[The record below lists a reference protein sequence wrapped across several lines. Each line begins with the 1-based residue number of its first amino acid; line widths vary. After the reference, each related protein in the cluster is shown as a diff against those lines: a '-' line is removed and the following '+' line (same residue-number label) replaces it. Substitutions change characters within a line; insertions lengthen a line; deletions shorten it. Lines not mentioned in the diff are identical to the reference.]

1 MIDIHPAAQRTTRLV
16 TSVTDDQLELPTP
29 CPDLCVGDLL
39 DHVGVFAVRFAAAAR
54 KDSDGQ
60 ASPAPPPSG
69 SNLEVGWRK
78 RISRDLLALA
88 DAWQDPRAWE
98 GATLAGGNEMPADVV
113 GLVALDE
120 LVVHGWDLAVATG
133 QSYEPPVDEI
143 EVAMSFVTSFG
154 APRDGRLFG
163 AIVPT
168 PADARPLERLLG
180 FAGRDPFW
188 QPSA

>member
-16 TSVTDDQLELPTP
+16 TSVTDEQLTLPTP

-39 DHVGVFAVRFAAAAR
+39 DHVGVFAVRFTAAAR
-54 KDSDGQ
+54 KNSDGQ
-60 ASPAPPPSG
+60 ASPVPTPRG

-98 GATLAGGNEMPADVV
+98 GATFAGGNEMPADVV

-133 QSYEPPVDEI
+133 QSYDAPLDEI
-143 EVAMSFVTSFG
+143 EGAMSFVTSFG
-154 APRDGRLFG
+154 AARDGRLFG

-168 PADARPLERLLG
+168 PDDARPLERLLG
-180 FAGRDPFW
+180 FAGRDPLW